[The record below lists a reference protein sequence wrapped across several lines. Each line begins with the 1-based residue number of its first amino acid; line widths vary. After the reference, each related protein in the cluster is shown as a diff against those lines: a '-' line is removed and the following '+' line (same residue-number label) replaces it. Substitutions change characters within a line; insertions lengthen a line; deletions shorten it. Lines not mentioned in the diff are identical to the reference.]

1 METTVDLYLT
11 SAEQLY
17 GDDTEKQ
24 ILGKL
29 VDWETFE
36 QAAEPELKNYSYDKW
51 HHAYMRAKWQLL
63 LLTKYA
69 QCHPEAEKT
78 IKWLEEWR
86 KRLPDIAQAQSG
98 IHSVE

>member
-1 METTVDLYLT
+1 METAVDLYLN

-29 VDWETFE
+29 VDWKTFE
-36 QAAEPELKNYSYDKW
+36 QAAEPELKNYSYDRW
-51 HHAYMRAKWQLL
+51 HQAHIRAKWQML

-69 QCHPEAEKT
+69 KSHSEAEKT
-78 IKWLEEWR
+78 LKWLEEWR
-86 KRLPDIAQAQSG
+86 KRLPDI
-98 IHSVE
+98 

>member
-1 METTVDLYLT
+1 METAVDLYLT

-17 GDDTEKQ
+17 KDNTEKQ

-51 HHAYMRAKWQLL
+51 HRAYIRTKWQLL
-63 LLTKYA
+63 LLIKYA
-69 QCHPEAEKT
+69 RRHSEAEKT
-78 IKWLEEWR
+78 LKWLKEWG
-86 KRLPDIAQAQSG
+86 KRFPDIVNEQLDCN
-98 IHSVE
+98 